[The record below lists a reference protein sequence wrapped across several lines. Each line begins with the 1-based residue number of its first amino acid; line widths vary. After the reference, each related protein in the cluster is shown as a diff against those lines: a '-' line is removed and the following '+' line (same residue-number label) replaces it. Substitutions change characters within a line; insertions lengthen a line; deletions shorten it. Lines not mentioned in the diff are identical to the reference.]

1 MAKLSKSKFMFRE
14 ISKFIFFNI
23 ARFKIVGDFPDKINK
38 YLVIAAPHTSWWD
51 FPMGLV
57 LRSILQ
63 KDIRFIGKESLF
75 KGPFGFVFYA
85 LGGYPVNRSEKTN
98 MVESMINIFNIHDKF
113 AVAMSPEGTRKR
125 VEKFRTGFY
134 YIAKGANVPIV
145 MVQFNF
151 AEKKVVIRE
160 PFHPTDDME
169 KDMQFIWNYFKGIK
183 GMVPENSVL

>member
-160 PFHPTDDME
+160 PFHPTDDMK
-169 KDMQFIWNYFKGIK
+169 KDMQFIRNYFKGIK